1 MSLQEIFENSLKS
14 SVEIMSCLIK
24 CADIPNTLREDECLL
39 IFQRH
44 GESYGNRYGVMSGQT
59 DVPLTERGVLQAETA
74 ARAFA
79 AEHLDEVYA
88 SDLVRASTT
97 AKYHA
102 DLRGLPLHKN
112 AGFREIH
119 VGDWECRPKDG
130 ARERYGELYPYYFGD
145 GFALY
150 DFRGEYS
157 TLLPDSV
164 SVPEEYIYPSH
175 TTSDANTDGASLAAA
190 SRYIHP
196 SGAPHRTLIE
206 AREYASTRE
215 ASLASLESIPMS
227 EETYLPEYERNF
239 PVFCGI
245 GETVIGAALRFHR
258 TAVTVA
264 KENLGKRLLV
274 GTHAGV
280 LRAFFG
286 LMLGIKPADM
296 GKELPFAI
304 NASLS
309 YVLYRGGRLIP
320 LVYSDYTHIESIG
333 FLDTKRSRSEV

>member
-1 MSLQEIFENSLKS
+1 
-14 SVEIMSCLIK
+14 MSCLVK
-24 CADIPNTLREDECLL
+24 CADIPGALREDECLL

-74 ARAFA
+74 SRAFA
-79 AEHLDEVYA
+79 SEPLDAVYA

-130 ARERYGELYPYYFGD
+130 ARERYGELYLYYFGD

-157 TLLPDSV
+157 TLLPESV
-164 SVPEEYIYPSH
+164 SVPEEYIYSLQH
-175 TTSDANTDGASLAAA
+175 RNGTSDNVASAAAA

-196 SGAPHRTLIE
+196 SGEPHRTLSE
-206 AREYASTRE
+206 AREYADTRE
-215 ASLASLESIPMS
+215 VSLASLESIPMS
-227 EETYLPEYERNF
+227 EETYLPEYERKF

-258 TAVTVA
+258 TAVSVA
-264 KENLGKRLLV
+264 EQNLGKRLLI

-296 GKELPFAI
+296 GRELPFAI
-304 NASLS
+304 NASFS
-309 YVLYRGGRLIP
+309 YVLYRAGRLIP

-333 FLDTKRSRSEV
+333 FLDTKRSRTEV